1 MSDTQTP
8 GPDPTEAPDPG
19 KKPEGL
25 VGSVLA
31 GRYRLVRLLGSG
43 AMGAVFVGE
52 HLKIGRRDAI
62 KVLRTSLARDP
73 EAVARFTRGA
83 RNASAIRHP
92 NVCTVY
98 DFSDTSDGLQF
109 LAMELVDGE
118 SLTDILEREGPLPPD
133 RAARIA
139 VQAAAA
145 LQAAHELGIVHRDL
159 KPDNIMIARQRD
171 GGDLVKVV
179 DFDIAKGSAEGEGR
193 GVTRLGFVVG
203 TPEYMSPEQ
212 LTGDPL
218 DGRSD
223 IFSLGLVF
231 FRMITGTLPYTSKST
246 QDLMVDRLTKDP
258 LKLQDVAPD
267 RSFPP
272 ALQATLDRALARS
285 RDGRCESARDF
296 AAEVWEAVFGSTG
309 ETAAARTEA
318 PRLPGT
324 VIAPR
329 GPLGAAGGSGQERK
343 GASRRPLIL
352 GGAAV
357 AAVAIVFVLVTMLLS
372 GGSVQPAEIRLPAS
386 LTLDVGDSARVDA
399 SVLGSDGSV
408 LDDAGLKWTSARPEV
423 ASVSQTGIVRANRA
437 GTTSVRAAA
446 GSVGGATEIEV
457 SAAPAA
463 PRDAPVRVGRRS
475 LAFRV
480 SADGTRSQPAAVV
493 VTGPSGTGRSLAT
506 RVAYA
511 PNEAGGWLSAKL
523 ERGDPPTRMIIA
535 PARPPSAPGLY
546 EATVV
551 VGWEDGGPADTVQV
565 TLNVERRAQAQP
577 TETKPQPAQPSRLT
591 PKEANSRVWNQLFI
605 LTDDSSARARRA
617 VKDTTATVWDATYLP
632 DTIRARAA
640 YAHAQ
645 AAVELK
651 EMSEG
656 LEWARRASTLAPG
669 DHTYRDYLRQLG
681 GGGRP

>member
-1 MSDTQTP
+1 MSEAQTP
-8 GPDPTEAPDPG
+8 GPESADVPDPG

-43 AMGAVFVGE
+43 AMGAVYVGE

-118 SLTDILEREGPLPPD
+118 SLTDLLEREGPLPAD
-133 RAARIA
+133 RAVRMA
-139 VQAAAA
+139 VQAASA
-145 LQAAHELGIVHRDL
+145 LEAAHEKGIVHRDL
-159 KPDNIMIARQRD
+159 KPDNIMIARGRD
-171 GGDLVKVV
+171 GSDLVKVV

-223 IFSLGLVF
+223 VFSLGLVF
-231 FRMITGTLPYTSKST
+231 FRMITGTLPYRSEST

-258 LKLQDVAPD
+258 LKLADVAPD
-267 RSFPP
+267 ASFPP
-272 ALQATLDRALARS
+272 ALQAALDHALARN
-285 RDGRCESARDF
+285 RDGRCASAREF
-296 AAEVWEAVFGSTG
+296 AVDLWAAVFGPTDQSSASS
-309 ETAAARTEA
+309 EAASS
-318 PRLPGT
+318 LPGT

-329 GPLGAAGGSGQERK
+329 GELGASSGPTTTQRVL
-343 GASRRPLIL
+343 RRRLVL
-352 GGAAV
+352 GGAGVAA
-357 AAVAIVFVLVTMLLS
+357 AAVAITAVVMLMSS
-372 GGSVQPAEIRLPAS
+372 GPGEPTGIRLPPS
-386 LTLDVGDSARVDA
+386 LTLGVGDSANVEATVLDA
-399 SVLGSDGSV
+399 DGSV
-408 LDDAGLKWTSARPEV
+408 LRDARLQWTSSRPEV
-423 ASVSQTGIVRANRA
+423 ASVSATGTVRGMSA
-437 GTTSVRAAA
+437 GTASIRAASGAA
-446 GSVGGATEIEV
+446 GGTTEVTVASGAE
-457 SAAPAA
+457 APPAL
-463 PRDAPVRVGRRS
+463 PPRVGRRS
-475 LAFRV
+475 LSFRV
-480 SADGTRSQPAAVV
+480 TSGGSPPPPESVEI
-493 VTGPSGTGRSLAT
+493 TGAGETGGSLVSS
-506 RVAYA
+506 VAYA
-511 PNEAGGWLSAKL
+511 SNGPDGWLSASL
-523 ERGDPPTRMIIA
+523 ERSDPPTSLTVS
-535 PARPPSAPGLY
+535 PDRPPSTPGRY
-546 EATVV
+546 SASVV
-551 VGWEDGGPADTVQV
+551 IGWEGGGPSDTVQV
-565 TLNVERRAQAQP
+565 TLSVESEERPR
-577 TETKPQPAQPSRLT
+577 PARLS
-591 PKEANSRVWNQLFI
+591 PKEANTRAWNQLFL

-617 VKDTTATVWDATYLP
+617 VKDTTQALWDATYLP
-632 DTIRARAA
+632 DSIRARAA

-651 EMSEG
+651 QMSEG

-669 DHTYRDYLRQLG
+669 DGTYRDYLRQLG
-681 GGGRP
+681 GGNGP